1 MSFIVLDIVRERAI
15 GAGSIVVQVV
25 DFVYAMRDSGFVNEH
40 VFSISFYGRHFL
52 IFRNETFYMKYSHQY
67 TQHPFDQTASRFMR
81 ALTKL
86 SFFLLITVAMTCSS
100 HAVPNAIPALQ
111 TIGNLIIPYLQW
123 LVPLAGGCIMSIN
136 GWRCFNNGQPKAG
149 VYAIGGAGITCLGFT
164 GLFGADS
171 ATLII

>member
-1 MSFIVLDIVRERAI
+1 MHD
-15 GAGSIVVQVV
+15 
-25 DFVYAMRDSGFVNEH
+25 N
-40 VFSISFYGRHFL
+40 
-52 IFRNETFYMKYSHQY
+52 HQY
-67 TQHPFDQTASRFMR
+67 IRRPFNQTASRFTRMM
-81 ALTKL
+81 TYF
-86 SFFLLITVAMTCSS
+86 SFFLVMTVMMTCSS

-164 GLFGADS
+164 GLFGENA